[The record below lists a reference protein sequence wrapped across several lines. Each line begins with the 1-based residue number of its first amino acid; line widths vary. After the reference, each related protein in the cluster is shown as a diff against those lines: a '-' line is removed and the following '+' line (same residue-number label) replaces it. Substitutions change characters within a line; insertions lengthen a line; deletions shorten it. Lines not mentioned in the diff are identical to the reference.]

1 MALHLRALI
10 AQRPV
15 LEAAARGLKGAR
27 LSALT
32 DELSMF
38 ALTGPVEDQFSHEG
52 PLPFDGL
59 KAPPGLAEAA
69 NKASMLGPVAY
80 IEADY
85 KKGLDFQAA
94 AVWSGGAVVGGPW
107 VDGTA
112 WDPREPG
119 TSERPVNSALRLLGV
134 GAGEYAD
141 EWDAVA
147 LARHLTTEDW
157 AAQGEPF

>member
-1 MALHLRALI
+1 MSLHLRALV

-15 LEAAARGLKGAR
+15 LEAAARGLKDAR

-32 DELSMF
+32 DELFMLP
-38 ALTGPVEDQFSHEG
+38 LTAPVDAQFSG
-52 PLPFDGL
+52 AGAPPFEGL
-59 KAPPGLAEAA
+59 KASAGLAQAA
-69 NKASMLGPVAY
+69 SKASMTGPIAY
-80 IEADY
+80 VEADY

-94 AVWSGGAVVGGPW
+94 AVWSGGGVVGGPW

-134 GAGEYAD
+134 GAGEYTD

-157 AAQGEPF
+157 AAQGKPA